1 MKKFVMVLLVAGLL
15 LTACGSKSSNATP
28 GTDAS
33 STAASTE
40 AATQS
45 QDNSGAASSNDD
57 LSGSLNVLL
66 GTTDKPSVF
75 DSYHLEMV
83 LDTPKANDDDS
94 AVINEK
100 ISISADVA
108 GKNVH
113 IFQIDPGMTNPKEGY
128 IIGDTDKEYKKV
140 DGAWQETMGQ
150 IALAWAMWPM
160 QVVMPYSYSTS
171 VYANKTGSEAVDGRD
186 ATVYEL
192 DTTKADAAVIASMA
206 AFGLGNFNSKGQVWI
221 DKKTGALLKL
231 KLDYT
236 EDVMNSDASKAI
248 GTGNGS
254 ITMEIS
260 KVGAVT
266 VTSPQ

>member
-1 MKKFVMVLLVAGLL
+1 MKKFVMILLVATFL
-15 LTACGSKSSNATP
+15 LTACGAKSNNTTTGS
-28 GTDAS
+28 DDS
-33 STAASTE
+33 SAAKPTE
-40 AATQS
+40 ATSAP
-45 QDNSGAASSNDD
+45 QDSSGGKTSSDD
-57 LSGSLNVLL
+57 LSGALNTLL

-83 LDTPKANDDDS
+83 LDTPKANDDSS
-94 AVINEK
+94 AVVNEK
-100 ISISADVA
+100 ISISADIA

-113 IFQIDPGMTNPKEGY
+113 IFQIDPGKTEPKEGY

-171 VYANKTGSEAVDGRD
+171 VYAHKSGSEAVDGRD

-192 DTTKADAAVIASMA
+192 DTTKADAAVIASMK

-221 DKKTGALLKL
+221 DQKTGALLKL

-248 GTGNGS
+248 GSGTGS
-254 ITMEIS
+254 ITMEVS
-260 KVGAVT
+260 KVGQVT